1 MNISIDHLASL
12 ARLALTEEEKSLYGS
27 QLENILQYMETL
39 NELETSGIDPTS
51 HVVSISNVM
60 REDAVKPCLD
70 RTDAMKN
77 APDRTD
83 AFYRVPKIIE

>member
-12 ARLALTEEEKSLYGS
+12 ARLALTEGEKSLYGS
-27 QLENILQYMETL
+27 QLENILHYMETL
-39 NELETSGIDPTS
+39 NGLETSGIDPTS

-83 AFYRVPKIIE
+83 AFYRVPRIIE